1 MHVIVIG
8 NGLCGTIFA
17 KTLRDID
24 ADIEIDIFGQEQYLY
39 YPRPNLI
46 EFLAGHMPYDRLF
59 AFSEAW
65 YSDHNI
71 RLHLAQ
77 KVEKI
82 DPAAKTVE
90 FKNRGVKKYDKL
102 LLAHGAYA
110 GVPPIKNV
118 NKSGVFTLRTLED
131 ALNIQAYLKD
141 RKKVVVIGGGLLG
154 LEIARALKAGGAE
167 VAVVEFFPR
176 LLPRQLDTQAA
187 TLLKRQIENMG
198 IQVLLDKTTEEVLGG
213 GEATGLRFKDGG
225 EIAADMIVVAAG
237 VRPYLDLAQESGLET
252 DRGVIVNAYLQTS
265 HPDIYAAGDV
275 SEHKGRVHGII
286 PASFQQART
295 AAYNISGQVQEY
307 EGTVPSNTLK
317 VMGVHVTSLGLV
329 NPEEE
334 GYEEIFK
341 LDAAQGCYKKVVL
354 QNGALVGAIW
364 MGSKEG
370 INEINR
376 LVAQN
381 AKIGGH
387 KADILEDS
395 FDLSRLI
402 K

>member
-1 MHVIVIG
+1 MKRVIIIG

-24 ADIEIDIFGQEQYLY
+24 PEFEIDIFGQEHYLY

-46 EFLAGHMPYDRLF
+46 EFLAGNMPYDRLF
-59 AFSEAW
+59 AFSETW
-65 YSDHNI
+65 YGDHNI
-71 RLHLAQ
+71 RLDLDQ

-82 DPAAKTVE
+82 DPAAKTVNL
-90 FKNRGVKKYDKL
+90 KNQGEREYDKL
-102 LLAHGAYA
+102 LLANGAYA

-118 NKSGVFTLRTLED
+118 DKSGVFTLRTLED
-131 ALNIQAYLKD
+131 ALNIQAYLKN
-141 RKKVVVIGGGLLG
+141 RKKVAVIGGGLLG
-154 LEIARALKAGGAE
+154 LEIARALNAGGAE
-167 VAVVEFFPR
+167 VTVVEFFPR
-176 LLPRQLDTQAA
+176 LLPRQLDSQAA

-198 IQVLLDKTTEEVLGG
+198 IHVCLGKTTEEILGE

-225 EIAADMIVVAAG
+225 EVAADMIIVAAG
-237 VRPYLDLAQESGLET
+237 VRPYLDLAQEAGLET
-252 DRGVIVNAYLQTS
+252 GRGVIVNAHLQTS

-275 SEHKGRVHGII
+275 SEHKGRVYGII

-334 GYEEIFK
+334 GYEEVFK
-341 LDAAQGCYKKVVL
+341 LDEAKGCFKKVVL
-354 QNGALVGAIW
+354 QNGAIVGAIW
-364 MGSKEG
+364 MGTKEG
-370 INEINR
+370 INEISR
-376 LVAQN
+376 LVSQKAG
-381 AKIGGH
+381 IGDH
-387 KADILEDS
+387 KADILEDG
-395 FDLSRLI
+395 FDFSQL
-402 K
+402 